1 MRLWITLA
9 VLAASATALGEPAG
23 VRVASVTEEARVC
36 TSGDTPPVG
45 TLVRVV
51 RRVCAP
57 LDAKRIIARCHEA
70 VVGRAPVLRADGP
83 HCVIV
88 QLSTMTTVQAGDR
101 CVPETATAAR

>member
-1 MRLWITLA
+1 MRLWVTLA
-9 VLAASATALGEPAG
+9 VLTASAAAFGEPAG
-23 VRVASVTEEARVC
+23 ERVESVTEEARIC
-36 TSGDTPPVG
+36 TSGEVPPVG

-51 RRVCAP
+51 RRVCSP

-88 QLSTMTTVQAGDR
+88 QLSTMTTVQVGDR
-101 CVPETATAAR
+101 CEPEIETAAR